1 MSGLARNTVILEPY
15 DPSWAEEFEREKTL
29 IQPIFGKHKV
39 FHTGSTS
46 VPGLAAKPIVD
57 MLVGLGSLAEF
68 EQYRAQLETLGYVS
82 MPEREKSWEIFIPK
96 GPDDAR
102 THYLHVLV
110 KGSPEYKNI
119 LYFRNYLRAHPE
131 VRDAYA
137 ALKHDL
143 AAKYPDDRP
152 SYTAA
157 KHDFIEGVIEH
168 ARQEQIAI

>member
-1 MSGLARNTVILEPY
+1 MTLKRGSGVIEPY
-15 DPSWAEEFEREKTL
+15 DPSWVRLFEEEKSR
-29 IQPIFGKHKV
+29 IQPIFGEYEV
-39 FHTGSTS
+39 YHTGSTS
-46 VPGLAAKPIVD
+46 VLGLPAKPIID
-57 MLVGLGSLAEF
+57 MLVGLPSLADF
-68 EQYRAQLETLGYVS
+68 ERYRGRLEVYGYVS
-82 MPEREKSWEIFIPK
+82 MPERKKDWEIFIPK